1 MKRILFSLVFTV
13 GMALVLTGCGGS
25 SSSSVNITAF
35 EQAFQSAS
43 VDAKTT
49 ATAVVS
55 AVKSSNLGVA
65 ADAME
70 KFVKTGKATPEETS
84 AMSALV
90 IDLQVIAYEQNEK
103 YSDDVRNKLSDLS
116 GLLVGSA
123 PITR

>member
-1 MKRILFSLVFTV
+1 MKRILFSLVLAV
-13 GMALVLTGCGGS
+13 GMSLVLTGCGGS

-35 EQAFQSAS
+35 EQAFQSS
-43 VDAKTT
+43 SGDAKTA
-49 ATAVVS
+49 ATSVVS
-55 AVKSSNLGVA
+55 AVKSGNLGAA

-70 KFVKTGKATPEETS
+70 KFAKSGKATAEETS

-90 IDLQVIAYEQNEK
+90 IDLQVIAYEDSEK